1 MIGASELALFAALAF
16 VAAYV
21 QTLTGFA
28 FGLLLM
34 GALAL
39 TGLVPLPEAA
49 IVVSLLTLAN
59 AVMVLARGWRDIA
72 VKPFLLSLAGAL
84 PMVAAGY
91 GVLTLLA
98 ASSLS
103 ALRLILGFAIIVSSL
118 QLIRRP
124 SPLARQSGGPAFLFF
139 GALGGLMGG
148 LFSTAGPP
156 LVFQFYRQP
165 LPHRVVRETLVAIF
179 ALNSVFRLGLVAA
192 AGDWQHHA
200 LLWALAG
207 LPAVVVST
215 YLARR
220 WPPALSART
229 LRFAAFVLL
238 LLSGVSLI
246 APVILEAAPARA

>member
-1 MIGASELALFAALAF
+1 MIGASDVAVFATLAF

-39 TGLVPLPEAA
+39 TGLIPLPEAA

-59 AVMVLARGWRDIA
+59 AAVVLARGWRDIA
-72 VKPFLLSLAGAL
+72 ARPFLLSLAGGL
-84 PMVAAGY
+84 PMIVVGY
-91 GVLTLLA
+91 GLLTLLA
-98 ASSLS
+98 SSVS
-103 ALRLILGFAIIVSSL
+103 MLRLILGFAIIVSSL

-124 SPLARQSGGPAFLFF
+124 SPLVQLSGGPAFVFF

-165 LPHRVVRETLVAIF
+165 LPHRMVRETLVAIF
-179 ALNSVFRLGLVAA
+179 SLNSLFRLGLVAVH
-192 AGDWQHHA
+192 GDWGNHA
-200 LLWALAG
+200 LLWTAAG
-207 LPAVVVST
+207 LPAVLVST

-220 WPPALSART
+220 WPPALSAHA

-238 LLSGVSLI
+238 VLSGVSL
-246 APVILEAAPARA
+246 VTPAL

>member
-1 MIGASELALFAALAF
+1 MIGTSELAVFAAFAF

-34 GALAL
+34 GVLAL

-59 AVMVLARGWRDIA
+59 AMMVLATGWRDIA
-72 VKPFLLSLAGAL
+72 AKPFFLSLASAL
-84 PMVAAGY
+84 PMVVAGY
-91 GVLTLLA
+91 GLLA

-103 ALRLILGFAIIVSSL
+103 VLRLILGAVIIVSSL

-124 SPLARQSGGPAFLFF
+124 SSLARQSGAPAFVFF

-179 ALNSVFRLGLVAA
+179 SINSLFRLGLVAA
-192 AGDWQHHA
+192 NGDWQHHA
-200 LLWALAG
+200 LVWALAG
-207 LPAVVVST
+207 LPAVLVST

-220 WPPALSART
+220 WPPCLSRQI
-229 LRFAAFVLL
+229 LRRLAFGLL

-246 APVILEAAPARA
+246 VPVIAEFIPVGME

>member
-1 MIGASELALFAALAF
+1 MIGASDVAVFVALAF

-34 GALAL
+34 GGLAL

-59 AVMVLARGWRDIA
+59 AVVVLARGWRDIA
-72 VKPFLLSLAGAL
+72 ARPFLLSLAGGL
-84 PMVAAGY
+84 PMVVAGY
-91 GVLTLLA
+91 ALLTLLA
-98 ASSLS
+98 SSSLS
-103 ALRLILGFAIIVSSL
+103 MLRLILGLAIIVSSL

-124 SPLARQSGGPAFLFF
+124 SPLAQPSGGPAFVFF
-139 GALGGLMGG
+139 GGLGGVMGG

-165 LPHRVVRETLVAIF
+165 LPHRVIRETLVAIF
-179 ALNSVFRLGLVAA
+179 SLNSLFRLGLVAVH
-192 AGDWQHHA
+192 GDWHNHA
-200 LLWALAG
+200 LLWAAAG
-207 LPAVVVST
+207 LPAVLVST

-229 LRFAAFVLL
+229 LRFAAFGLL

-246 APVILEAAPARA
+246 APAL

>member
-1 MIGASELALFAALAF
+1 VLVSKNAKYATECEEDNRDEVEFQAQHDGQPVGAGIVSQKHGDAHPDIGCYTRNVGRSYA
-16 VAAYV
+16 
-21 QTLTGFA
+21 T
-28 FGLLLM
+28 
-34 GALAL
+34 
-39 TGLVPLPEAA
+39 
-49 IVVSLLTLAN
+49 
-59 AVMVLARGWRDIA
+59 A

-192 AGDWQHHA
+192 NGDWRHHA
-200 LLWALAG
+200 LSWALAG
-207 LPAVVVST
+207 LPAVLVST

-246 APVILEAAPARA
+246 APVILGLVPAAME